1 MFSCPG
7 SLLLHR
13 LSPCGASGGYSL
25 GMVQRLLIVVAP
37 SATEHGF
44 QSVQISVAV
53 ARGLGSA
60 CSVVVAHE
68 LSCRWNLPRP
78 GIESGS
84 SAQAVRLSTT
94 GASGESQEGVY
105 DPLQPAGL
113 HPWYS
118 LNVITYSLPSCS
130 LHT

>member
-1 MFSCPG
+1 M
-7 SLLLHR
+7 LHR

-37 SATEHGF
+37 PATEHKF

-60 CSVVVAHE
+60 RSVVMAHE
-68 LSCRWNLPRP
+68 LSFRWNLPRSRV
-78 GIESGS
+78 ESGS
-84 SAQAVRLSTT
+84 PAQAGRLSTT
-94 GASGESQEGVY
+94 GATGESQEGVY

-118 LNVITYSLPSCS
+118 LNVITYSVPSCS